1 MQDLQVAPPDPGNP
15 LLALPQDDKES
26 IFIWLREGC
35 DHEAVN
41 VRLRDRDL
49 PAATKRE
56 IDQFFKAYAHERWT
70 RRIDRAAQEANALV
84 ALVRQSPSQIPD
96 AVLAA
101 LGQEAFHQITSGRAD
116 PASLARYTSLF
127 LRARDQDRAER
138 ALAVQTDKIR
148 RQQRTSVE
156 KALDAFARDL
166 PENPAALKAFHHL
179 KQQLL
184 EQPEPPEDAL

>member
-1 MQDLQVAPPDPGNP
+1 MLDLKVTRPDPGNP
-15 LLALPQDDKES
+15 LLALPQEDKEA

-41 VRLRDRDL
+41 VRLRDREL

-138 ALAVQTDKIR
+138 ALTVQTDKIR
-148 RQQRTSVE
+148 QQQRTSVE

-166 PENPAALKAFHHL
+166 PENPTALQAFQNL
-179 KQQLL
+179 KHQLL
-184 EQPEPPEDAL
+184 EPPEDAL